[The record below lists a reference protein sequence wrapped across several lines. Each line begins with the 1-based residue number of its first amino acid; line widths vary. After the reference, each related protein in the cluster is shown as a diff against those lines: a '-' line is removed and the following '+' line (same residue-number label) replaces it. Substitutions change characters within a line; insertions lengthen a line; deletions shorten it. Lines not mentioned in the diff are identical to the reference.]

1 MRRYWPWILPLAMMG
16 GIFYLS
22 HIPGDL
28 LPSIFPNADK
38 LVHGLLYAML
48 GALMLWALV
57 SSKGMLSS
65 TLCGWGIALSTLYGI
80 LDEWHQW
87 YVPGRSVE
95 AADVIADA
103 VGALVGVLL
112 YFVVRWYRARRYVRI
127 R

>member
-1 MRRYWPWILPLAMMG
+1 MMG